1 MDKPISIIISEARAN
16 IIDTINKQNL
26 SPSIMELIIKSIC
39 MDISEMRQQEL
50 LADKK
55 KYNNNSK

>member
-1 MDKPISIIISEARAN
+1 MDKPISIIISEAKAN
-16 IIDTINKQNL
+16 IIEVINAQNL
-26 SPSIMELIIKSIC
+26 SPSIMELIIKSIY